1 MATNKIIVLITV
13 GIAWIK
19 NAAPLATNPK
29 ATVKGLEKKTAAIA
43 NRADEFA
50 FKTASINNTNTI
62 NIIINTIN
70 VAREA
75 TLDPINDLTIRTP
88 TKKINNAL

>member
-1 MATNKIIVLITV
+1 MATNKIIVLITI
-13 GIAWIK
+13 GPILIK
-19 NAAPLATNPK
+19 NEKAAWTNPAGRVAGFVQK
-29 ATVKGLEKKTAAIA
+29 AAAIA
-43 NRADEFA
+43 IRADEFA
-50 FKTASINNTNTI
+50 FKKASTINTVTI

-75 TLDPINDLTIRTP
+75 TLDPINDLTTRTP